1 SFLIDSNGA
10 RAILVHEVKN
20 HPVTLYH
27 GLVFNVLVPHW
38 DVVGPLV
45 GATEMTARASLILG
59 LAAPL
64 RALLAALLPLHRSCA
79 SVSNGHWRSRRPVEW
94 VSLGCLAFMRPGRF
108 YGLDAVF
115 WRRGSKLGA
124 TFG

>member
-1 SFLIDSNGA
+1 M
-10 RAILVHEVKN
+10 
-20 HPVTLYH
+20 PVTSWAHMRLAIATLRVFW
-27 GLVFNVLVPHW
+27 GLVYFTNGLAK
-38 DVVGPLV
+38 VV
-45 GATEMTARASLILG
+45 LG

-64 RALLAALLPLHRSCA
+64 GALLAALLALHLWFA
-79 SVSNGHWRSRRPVEW
+79 TFFNGHWLYEYPVEW
-94 VSLGCLAFMRPGRF
+94 VTLVCLAFMRPGRF